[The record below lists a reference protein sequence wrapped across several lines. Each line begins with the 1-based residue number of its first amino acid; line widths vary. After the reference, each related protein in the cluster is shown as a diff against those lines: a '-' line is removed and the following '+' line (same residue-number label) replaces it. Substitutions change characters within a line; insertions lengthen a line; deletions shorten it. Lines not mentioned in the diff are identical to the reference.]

1 MGDMTVEELKD
12 KNLWF
17 LWSAKPGKN
26 GKVTKVPF
34 AANGGATG
42 TDDAHKGTWVSF
54 DDAESARNQFRAS
67 GLGLKIPKGFFLL
80 DIDHKDISDPFAQLM
95 LSRFSSYA
103 EVSPSGKGIHIIG
116 QCDITKLPVHF
127 DDRRKKLV
135 LDSEYYQKRSDIGLE
150 LYIGDITNRY
160 GTFTGNTINSLPIAD
175 CTQAVLTTLDKEM
188 RKKPKA
194 KYSAKRDGGRAV
206 FDIVCDLRK
215 QKNGDKFIRLYDK
228 GDFSEYGSQSEAD
241 AALCA
246 LIAFRTGADPDA
258 IDEVF
263 RSSALYRSKWERD
276 DYRENTI
283 NAGISACNGVFHR
296 SKMEHPDFIKFNEQ
310 TGEPYVSVPL
320 LAKYVREH
328 LQYILVR
335 DNGKQGLLKYVYEG
349 GCYRLYA
356 DNMLLGI
363 IKKYIADYDEELV
376 KMSKVN
382 EVLLHITTD
391 LTYVSPDSL
400 NADEDIINFQNGILK
415 ITATDTEL
423 IPHSADI
430 LSTIQLPC
438 EWSNEDI
445 LVKNPFGFQLAG
457 VLVNDAVTREAI
469 SKDQMRK
476 FLKFVHDDVVYCKY
490 YEVVYIL
497 FHTGMRISEFC
508 GLTLKDIDLEN
519 RTVNIDHQ
527 LQRTSDMRYIIET
540 TKTDAGTRV
549 LPITEDVAQMFQ
561 AIIEDRNAPKV
572 EKTIDGYS
580 GFLFYDDNG
589 MPLVAMHWQHRFNHM
604 VGRYNDIYRVQM
616 PNITPHVCRHTYCS
630 NMAKSGMN
638 PKTLQYLMG
647 HSDISVTMN
656 VYTHIGF
663 DDAEEELKRMEEFQK
678 AQAEIE
684 KKNDAK
690 AVSQKMFKVV

>member
-1 MGDMTVEELKD
+1 MGDMTVDELKD
-12 KNLWF
+12 KKLWF
-17 LWSAKPGKN
+17 LWSAKPGRN

-42 TDDAHKGTWVSF
+42 TDDAYKGTWVSF
-54 DDAESARNQFRAS
+54 DDAESARNQFQAS

-127 DDRRKKLV
+127 DDRRKRLV

-194 KYSAKRDGGRAV
+194 KYSTKRDGDRAV

-320 LAKYVREH
+320 ALRKLKDNDGNYLWNQANDTILGKQVIISEYMPDIETGTKPIAFGDFSYYWIVGRKPVTVRTLLEKFVLYDQIGYLAFEFLDGK
-328 LQYILVR
+328 LVR
-335 DNGKQGLLKYVYEG
+335 N
-349 GCYRLYA
+349 
-356 DNMLLGI
+356 
-363 IKKYIADYDEELV
+363 
-376 KMSKVN
+376 
-382 EVLLHITTD
+382 
-391 LTYVSPDSL
+391 
-400 NADEDIINFQNGILK
+400 
-415 ITATDTEL
+415 
-423 IPHSADI
+423 
-430 LSTIQLPC
+430 
-438 EWSNEDI
+438 
-445 LVKNPFGFQLAG
+445 
-457 VLVNDAVTREAI
+457 EAI
-469 SKDQMRK
+469 KVIQMA
-476 FLKFVHDDVVYCKY
+476 
-490 YEVVYIL
+490 
-497 FHTGMRISEFC
+497 
-508 GLTLKDIDLEN
+508 
-519 RTVNIDHQ
+519 
-527 LQRTSDMRYIIET
+527 
-540 TKTDAGTRV
+540 DAG
-549 LPITEDVAQMFQ
+549 
-561 AIIEDRNAPKV
+561 K
-572 EKTIDGYS
+572 
-580 GFLFYDDNG
+580 
-589 MPLVAMHWQHRFNHM
+589 
-604 VGRYNDIYRVQM
+604 
-616 PNITPHVCRHTYCS
+616 
-630 NMAKSGMN
+630 
-638 PKTLQYLMG
+638 
-647 HSDISVTMN
+647 
-656 VYTHIGF
+656 
-663 DDAEEELKRMEEFQK
+663 
-678 AQAEIE
+678 
-684 KKNDAK
+684 
-690 AVSQKMFKVV
+690 